1 MPDQTPT
8 TWRTSAR
15 RGTLSVVLWAF
26 GLATTLLLVG
36 LWGRAVTHDQ
46 PTIQASARSA
56 VSADVASDRIYGWIE
71 DAVVSSGDIDPRAA
85 EQAIAGLENRPEV
98 EEAIGAL
105 VDQFVN
111 ALFVDEGEET
121 NVELTDTLAPI
132 VPLVVSALAEHDQA
146 IDEATVAAVIEQ
158 AEAIDLDSGDAA
170 MIASAADDAR
180 SLLSVIVV
188 LAALALVSTG
198 SSAVW
203 LSTDRAAMVRLLA
216 TRVVLSAL
224 SFAVLFRVGAWVLD
238 PDRGGSPIASGSS
251 ILLGSNAHVFLLVA
265 AAGGVVASG
274 IGWYVWRVKRTRPGP
289 SDVSEVDSDTREL
302 VNV

>member
-1 MPDQTPT
+1 M
-8 TWRTSAR
+8 
-15 RGTLSVVLWAF
+15 
-26 GLATTLLLVG
+26 
-36 LWGRAVTHDQ
+36 
-46 PTIQASARSA
+46 
-56 VSADVASDRIYGWIE
+56 
-71 DAVVSSGDIDPRAA
+71 SSGDIDPTAA
-85 EQAIAGLENRPEV
+85 GQAIAGLENRPEV

-105 VDQFVN
+105 VDQFVD
-111 ALFVDEGEET
+111 ALFVDEGEEAR
-121 NVELTDTLAPI
+121 VELTDTLAPI

-146 IDEATVAAVIEQ
+146 IDEATVTAAIEQ

-170 MIASAADDAR
+170 MIASVANDAR

-188 LAALALVSTG
+188 LAALALVSAG

-274 IGWYVWRVKRTRPGP
+274 IGWYVWRAKRTRPEP
-289 SDVSEVDSDTREL
+289 NDVSEVDSDTREL